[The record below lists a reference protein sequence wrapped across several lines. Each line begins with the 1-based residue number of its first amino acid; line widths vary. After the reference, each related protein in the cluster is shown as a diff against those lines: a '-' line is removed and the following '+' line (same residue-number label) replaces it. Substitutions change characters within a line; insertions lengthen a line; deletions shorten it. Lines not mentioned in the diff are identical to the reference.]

1 MSDLI
6 SRKALLEAINEHEE
20 EWRKH
25 GEQGE
30 LTSYATGL
38 GLRIAM
44 EVIEEQPAVEPM
56 KWIPCSERLPEKY
69 TKVLVWRP
77 LVGHDIYALEDE
89 HYWGDDYGYWIPLDA
104 VTAWMPLPAPYKEG
118 DIDG

>member
-1 MSDLI
+1 MASDLI
-6 SRKALLEAINEHEE
+6 NRKALLEAMTEHEQ

-44 EVIEEQPAVEPM
+44 DVVCQQPAVEPM
-56 KWIPCSERLPEKY
+56 KWIPCSERMPEEY
-69 TKVLVWRP
+69 TFVLAYLWDYFEVLQ
-77 LVGHDIYALEDE
+77 LVGEYFIGYNTYDIED
-89 HYWGDDYGYWIPLDA
+89 
-104 VTAWMPLPAPYKEG
+104 VKAWMPLPHAYK
-118 DIDG
+118 DGEE